1 MKLFTQPIDA
11 DMLKEFGVP
20 LDSADAFYFYNTY
33 DVKDEGELNL
43 IKDRKYSDLE
53 ELSSNDDSIRIVP
66 AWSLGQLIRIIKECG
81 IGDWPKQD
89 IMNSIL
95 KEDSHMMVPI
105 AVMGITQLR
114 AKNLID
120 FSKFKMED

>member
-20 LDSADAFYFYNTY
+20 LDSADAYYVY
-33 DVKDEGELNL
+33 IEGIAEPKLYLIDDEMYTRKVYLNELVHSHSRL
-43 IKDRKYSDLE
+43 
-53 ELSSNDDSIRIVP
+53 VP

-89 IMNSIL
+89 IMNTIL
-95 KEDSHMMVPI
+95 KEDSRMMVPV